1 MAAPAPPIKQL
12 ALRQKH
18 RRQLSENG
26 KSAHWINGLMLLLT
40 RGAEG
45 PCRGK
50 TGCAADA
57 IHYRF
62 CDMILL
68 ISCGANR
75 HRGGK
80 RRGRKR

>member
-1 MAAPAPPIKQL
+1 MAAPAPAIKQL
-12 ALRQKH
+12 A
-18 RRQLSENG
+18 RRQRHGRQLPKKGN
-26 KSAHWINGLMLLLT
+26 SAHWINGLMLLLT

-45 PCRGK
+45 PYRGK

-68 ISCGANR
+68 ISCGPNR
-75 HRGGK
+75 H
-80 RRGRKR
+80 

>member
-1 MAAPAPPIKQL
+1 MLPP
-12 ALRQKH
+12 
-18 RRQLSENG
+18 
-26 KSAHWINGLMLLLT
+26 T

-50 TGCAADA
+50 SGYAPDA

-68 ISCGANR
+68 ISCGPPLAIGRETSRKNTVR
-75 HRGGK
+75 PVAIRTIAVPGLFGVVCDSRPLAGK
-80 RRGRKR
+80 ITCQKQ